1 MLFDMSKKKVATKPK
16 KKAVRKTSKKVTKK
30 TATKRKMSK
39 KTPSKKSSPKK
50 VSKVAKVSPVKGKS
64 VAWYIGTL
72 EDWQQVVVREIDKI
86 ILSAAPKSTSS
97 IKWAQPVYESNGPFA
112 FMKAAKKHVTFGF
125 WRGTDLDDEKSLFE
139 GAGKKMRHIK
149 VRSLDDVHKTV
160 FKKMV
165 KQAVKL
171 NKQFGDPS

>member
-1 MLFDMSKKKVATKPK
+1 MSKKKIAKKPK
-16 KKAVRKTSKKVTKK
+16 KKTAKK
-30 TATKRKMSK
+30 TARKASKKAAPKKKLSK
-39 KTPSKKSSPKK
+39 KTGSKKTSPKK
-50 VSKVAKVSPVKGKS
+50 AAKVAKVSPVKGKS

-72 EDWQQVVVREIDKI
+72 EDWQQAIVREIDKI
-86 ILSAAPKSTSS
+86 ILSAAPKATSS
-97 IKWAQPVYESNGPFA
+97 IKWAQPVYESDGPFA

-125 WRGTDLDDEKSLFE
+125 WRGTDLDDEKNLFE
-139 GAGKKMRHIK
+139 GAGKKMRHVK